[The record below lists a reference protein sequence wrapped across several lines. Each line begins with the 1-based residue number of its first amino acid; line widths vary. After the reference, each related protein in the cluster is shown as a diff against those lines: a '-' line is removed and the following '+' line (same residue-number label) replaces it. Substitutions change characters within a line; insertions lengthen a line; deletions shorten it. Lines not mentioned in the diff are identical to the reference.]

1 MPEWIIIL
9 FIFYLFYLVMNTSK
23 TSTEKAVAKTKVEKP
38 KAAAVAEVKPKT
50 EKPKAGVVA
59 EAKPKAQKPV
69 KTAATE
75 TQPKKP
81 SSAAK
86 SPKQTKTEAPAAK
99 AAADVAVSERVGLT
113 AGSIWN
119 YLNQNGATPV
129 TKLLKELAEEE
140 KIVQRSIGWLAQE
153 GKIILSITEK
163 VETIELK

>member
-1 MPEWIIIL
+1 MPEWIIIF
-9 FIFYLFYLVMNTSK
+9 FIFYLLYLVMNTPK

-50 EKPKAGVVA
+50 EKP
-59 EAKPKAQKPV
+59 V

-75 TQPKKP
+75 AKPKKP
-81 SSAAK
+81 TPAAK
-86 SPKQTKTEAPAAK
+86 SPKQAKAEAPAAK
-99 AAADVAVSERVGLT
+99 APVTKVAVAKAVADIPVSERVGLT
-113 AGSIWN
+113 AGGIWN

-129 TKLLKELAEEE
+129 TKLIKELPEEE

-153 GKIILSITEK
+153 GKIMLSISEK

>member
-1 MPEWIIIL
+1 MPEWIIIF
-9 FIFYLFYLVMNTSK
+9 FIFYLLYLVMNTPK

-50 EKPKAGVVA
+50 EKP
-59 EAKPKAQKPV
+59 V

-75 TQPKKP
+75 AKPKKP
-81 SSAAK
+81 SPAAK
-86 SPKQTKTEAPAAK
+86 IPKQAKAEAPVAK
-99 AAADVAVSERVGLT
+99 AAADIPVSERIGLT
-113 AGSIWN
+113 AGGIWR

-129 TKLLKELAEEE
+129 AKLVKELAEDE

-153 GKIILSITEK
+153 GKIMLSIKEK